1 MYNLFNAILRNGGV
15 LPPRLEAA
23 IFRAMKQIPGVT
35 LVDDAVSVSGRPTL
49 ALGRVQDGWLYEEVL
64 LDRRTYAYRG
74 ERSVVLTDD
83 NPKEPSLKKGTVT
96 LGIRIAAGI
105 VDRPEQRP

>member
-1 MYNLFNAILRNGGV
+1 VRRGGV

-23 IFRAMKQIPGVT
+23 IFRAMKQLPGVRQFSNGT
-35 LVDDAVSVSGRPTL
+35 PVHGQPRL